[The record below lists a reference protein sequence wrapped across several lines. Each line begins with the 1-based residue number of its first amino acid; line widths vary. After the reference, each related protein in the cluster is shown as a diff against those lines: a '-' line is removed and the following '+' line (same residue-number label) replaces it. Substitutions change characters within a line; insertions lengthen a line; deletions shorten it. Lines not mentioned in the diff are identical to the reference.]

1 MNFQIRQIY
10 YKKVT
15 IRLIFFYTI
24 ISQKTQKLKK
34 NQKKSAT
41 TGLRRRGQRLL
52 RRARDRSG
60 IREDGRRREM
70 EPARVRLRRV
80 ERRKRGKGK
89 ERRKNSFEKR
99 KRKEEDDIFWG
110 RKEGE
115 GEQRKASLTAF
126 SLFPASEFLV

>member
-1 MNFQIRQIY
+1 MQLHSVARFGGERERKETRENETR
-10 YKKVT
+10 KKVT
-15 IRLIFFYTI
+15 KPLKKRLK
-24 ISQKTQKLKK
+24 KTQKLKK

-80 ERRKRGKGK
+80 E
-89 ERRKNSFEKR
+89 KR